1 MKQTITQSDFHDAFR
16 NYDRLENFSYEA
28 RELLFDYFED
38 IDEDMDLDVIA
49 ICCDYNE
56 NSAESIASNYM
67 DAEEYAEF
75 KELDEEEQINGIRDY
90 LENNTSLI
98 GETSTGFVYADF

>member
-28 RELLFDYFED
+28 RELLFDYFEEV
-38 IDEDMDLDVIA
+38 DEYMELDVIA

-56 NSAESIASNYM
+56 NSAESIAYNYM

-90 LENNTSLI
+90 LDNNTILI
-98 GETSTGFVYADF
+98 GETSTGFVYANF